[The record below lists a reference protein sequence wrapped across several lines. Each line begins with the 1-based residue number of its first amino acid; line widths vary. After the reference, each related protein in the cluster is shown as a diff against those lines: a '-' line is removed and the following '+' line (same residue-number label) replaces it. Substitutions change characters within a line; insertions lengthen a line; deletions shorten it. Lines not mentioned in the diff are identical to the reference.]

1 MIEVVPIPFLIFIVL
16 QVVVHEVRDVLE
28 LETAVSL
35 QITDSLADKPLP
47 EKKFCQFS
55 ISFYL
60 TWSLMKVIPVG
71 GISEGLVKCEGNL
84 PFPQPEQSR
93 NIRYGNT

>member
-35 QITDSLADKPLP
+35 QITDSLLDKPHPKKIFLSLK
-47 EKKFCQFS
+47 EK
-55 ISFYL
+55 I
-60 TWSLMKVIPVG
+60 
-71 GISEGLVKCEGNL
+71 E
-84 PFPQPEQSR
+84 
-93 NIRYGNT
+93 